1 MEISSDA
8 VGLGP
13 DLYWT
18 RIAGA
23 VHGTKQHVISD
34 LGYTGRRTFTSVYL
48 ILKQPPGPGGVKR
61 LSVKMSLAEIK

>member
-1 MEISSDA
+1 MR
-8 VGLGP
+8 LGRAQ
-13 DLYWT
+13 T
-18 RIAGA
+18 FTGRAGA